1 MVKKLLSILFIL
13 LLVSINAF
21 AQSVT
26 ANAST
31 DKSDYLVGDF
41 IHFNIKVN
49 YNKGTLI
56 YPPSFQDSLK
66 NVSIIKSEPPV
77 TKENNGKMTTTYGY
91 ILSGYDS
98 VGVTIPPIPVMYKNA
113 NDTTIHTAATNEV
126 QFTIRTVKINPQAGI
141 KDVKEPIKIPLNWKI
156 ILLWILIGI
165 IIIGLVYYLYLRYA
179 KKKSQIKPVHK
190 VVKLP
195 PHVIALNSLQELEEK
210 KLWQQG
216 KIKEYHSEI
225 TEIIRRYFEER
236 FNFPALELTTS
247 EAMELLNQKKDTEP
261 IRSITFDFLSNAD
274 LVKFAKFTP
283 VVSLNEEMLK
293 QAYSIVNKTI
303 QIVPGTEK
311 EEEEVSDVR

>member
-1 MVKKLLSILFIL
+1 MVKKLLSILFIIL
-13 LLVSINAF
+13 FISVNTF

-31 DKSDYLVGDF
+31 DKSDYLVGDY
-41 IHFNIKVN
+41 IHFNIKVD

-56 YPPSFQDSLK
+56 YPPAIQDSLK
-66 NVSIIKSEPPV
+66 NVSIIKSESPV
-77 TKENNGKMTTTYGY
+77 TKEVNGKITTTYNY

-98 VGVTIPPIPVMYKNA
+98 VGVTIPPIPIMYKNA
-113 NDTTIHTAATNEV
+113 NDSTIHTAATNEV
-126 QFTIRTVKINPQAGI
+126 QFTIRTVKVNTQSGI
-141 KDVKEPIKIPLNWKI
+141 KDVKAPIKIPLDWKL

-165 IIIGLVYYLYLRYA
+165 VVIGLAYYLYLRYA
-179 KKKSQIKPVHK
+179 KKKSQQQPVHK
-190 VVKLP
+190 VIKLP
-195 PHVIALNSLQELEEK
+195 PHVVALNSLQELEDK

-225 TEIIRRYFEER
+225 TEIIRRYFEAR

-247 EAMELLNQKKDTEP
+247 EAMDLLNQRKDTEP
-261 IRSITFDFLSNAD
+261 IRNITYDFLSNAD

-311 EEEEVSDVR
+311 EEVSDVR

>member
-1 MVKKLLSILFIL
+1 MVKKLLSIIFIISFI
-13 LLVSINAF
+13 SINAF

-31 DKSDYLVGDF
+31 DKSDYLVGDY
-41 IHFNIKVN
+41 IHFNIKVD

-56 YPPSFQDSLK
+56 YPPSIQDSLSG
-66 NVSIIKSEPPV
+66 VSIIKSESPV
-77 TKENNGKMTTTYGY
+77 TKENNGKVTTTYGY

-98 VGVTIPPIPVMYKNA
+98 AGVTIPPIPVMYKSA

-126 QFTIRTVKINPQAGI
+126 QFTIRTVKVNTKDGI
-141 KDVKEPIKIPLNWKI
+141 KDVKKPIRIPLDWKI
-156 ILLWILIGI
+156 ILMWILIAI
-165 IIIGLVYYLYLRYA
+165 IVIGLVYYLYLRYA
-179 KKKSQIKPVHK
+179 KKKSQIQHVHK

-195 PHVIALNSLQELEEK
+195 PHVIALNSLQKLEEK

-247 EAMELLNQKKDTEP
+247 EAMELLNQRKDTEP
-261 IRSITFDFLSNAD
+261 IRSITYDFLTNAD

-283 VVSLNEEMLK
+283 MVSLNEEMLK

-303 QIVPGTEK
+303 QIVPSAEK
-311 EEEEVSDVR
+311 EEVSDVQ

>member
-1 MVKKLLSILFIL
+1 MVKKLLSIIFIIL
-13 LLVSINAF
+13 IISLNTF

-31 DKSDYLVGDF
+31 DKSDYLVGDY
-41 IHFNIKVN
+41 IHFNIKVD

-56 YPPSFQDSLK
+56 YPPAIQDSLK
-66 NVSIIKSEPPV
+66 NVSIIKSEAPV
-77 TKENNGKMTTTYGY
+77 TKEVNGKVTTTYSY

-98 VGVTIPPIPVMYKNA
+98 VGVTIPPIPIMYKNV
-113 NDTTIHTAATNEV
+113 NDTTLHTAATNEV
-126 QFTIRTVKINPQAGI
+126 EFTIRTVKINTKDGI
-141 KDVKEPIKIPLNWKI
+141 KDVKEPIKIPLDWKL

-165 IIIGLVYYLYLRYA
+165 IVIGLAYYLYLRYA
-179 KKKSQIKPVHK
+179 KKKSLIQPVHK
-190 VVKLP
+190 VIKLP
-195 PHVIALNSLQELEEK
+195 PHVIALNSLQQLEDK

-247 EAMELLNQKKDTEP
+247 EAMDFLNQRKDTKP
-261 IRSITFDFLSNAD
+261 IRNITYDFLTNAD

-303 QIVPGTEK
+303 QLVPGIEK
-311 EEEEVSDVR
+311 EEVSDVQ